1 MIDFVSYH
9 ENSWTLVPY
18 ILRPILGP
26 IDRQGS
32 GGNYLIS
39 VEEILNTLNLE
50 RLKLFSKLEI
60 EQKNEQLNN
69 SSCQCDINDF
79 EDEMLVEAAFTVANN
94 LSSNERSILYFISGY
109 VARKENLKSDP
120 NVIKLTE
127 SEFTELVSRGKL
139 MHPPPLLYH
148 LPQYLFSFFKL
159 SPGKCCSKYFKKGFH
174 LIYTTTEYSFE
185 NIHGIMQRYINCF
198 FKAYANK
205 EMDKILF
212 WEFLGR

>member
-1 MIDFVSYH
+1 MPGTIQSDRI
-9 ENSWTLVPY
+9 ENEFSIY
-18 ILRPILGP
+18 
-26 IDRQGS
+26 RQGS

-60 EQKNEQLNN
+60 EQNNEQLNN

-79 EDEMLVEAAFTVANN
+79 EDEMSDLVEAAFTVASN

-120 NVIKLTE
+120 NVIKLPE

-139 MHPPPLLYH
+139 RYPPL
-148 LPQYLFSFFKL
+148 FFMIYRNI
-159 SPGKCCSKYFKKGFH
+159 YFHFLNKVRVNA
-174 LIYTTTEYSFE
+174 TQNTS
-185 NIHGIMQRYINCF
+185 R
-198 FKAYANK
+198 KAF
-205 EMDKILF
+205 I
-212 WEFLGR
+212 